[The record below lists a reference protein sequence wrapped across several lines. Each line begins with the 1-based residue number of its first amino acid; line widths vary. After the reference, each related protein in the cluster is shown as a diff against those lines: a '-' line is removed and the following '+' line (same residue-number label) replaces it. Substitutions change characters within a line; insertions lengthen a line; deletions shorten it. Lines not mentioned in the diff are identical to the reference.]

1 MLRWGVKGRIREGC
15 RTWRGVWHPLWRAQ
29 GRCIGLVRVSTMV
42 GERSPHGGHVGI
54 SANTWRAAEWPAW
67 ETIVGLFQ
75 AEFGHGPKT
84 KFAKLGLP
92 YNFD

>member
-1 MLRWGVKGRIREGC
+1 
-15 RTWRGVWHPLWRAQ
+15 
-29 GRCIGLVRVSTMV
+29 MV

-54 SANTWRAAEWPAW
+54 SANTSRAAEWPAW
-67 ETIVGLFQ
+67 ETILGLFQ

>member
-1 MLRWGVKGRIREGC
+1 MEENREGSLVLVLIGS
-15 RTWRGVWHPLWRAQ
+15 RALGVWQWSSA
-29 GRCIGLVRVSTMV
+29 MV
-42 GERSPHGGHVGI
+42 GARSLHGGHVGI

-75 AEFGHGPKT
+75 AEFGHGPKN